1 MIRLTTTQK
10 VICTMILM
18 IVILG
23 LIALDNMIKL
33 EKADEKFLDLN
44 NRLALVEGHIPSL
57 DLNDERFYEYAHKFN
72 QNDQTLKERIEFIEA
87 YIVGWSEDE

>member
-87 YIVGWSEDE
+87 YIVGWSEYE

>member
-1 MIRLTTTQK
+1 
-10 VICTMILM
+10 MILM

-33 EKADEKFLDLN
+33 EKEDEKFLDLN

-87 YIVGWSEDE
+87 YIVGWSEYE

>member
-10 VICTMILM
+10 VICTMLLM

-87 YIVGWSEDE
+87 YIVGWSDYE

>member
-1 MIRLTTTQK
+1 MMRLTNTQK

-87 YIVGWSEDE
+87 FIVGWSEYE

>member
-1 MIRLTTTQK
+1 MIRFTTTQK

-87 YIVGWSEDE
+87 YIVGWSDYE

>member
-1 MIRLTTTQK
+1 MTLKNAYNIMLAMMMLF
-10 VICTMILM
+10 VITWI
-18 IVILG
+18 I
-23 LIALDNMIKL
+23 LIANTIEL
-33 EKADEKFLDLN
+33 EKSHEKFLDLN

-87 YIVGWSEDE
+87 YIVGWSEYEN

>member
-1 MIRLTTTQK
+1 MIRFTTTQK

-44 NRLALVEGHIPSL
+44 NRLSLVEGHVPSL

-87 YIVGWSEDE
+87 YIVGWSEYE

>member
-1 MIRLTTTQK
+1 MIRFTTTQK

-87 YIVGWSEDE
+87 YIVGWSEYE

>member
-87 YIVGWSEDE
+87 YIVGWSDYE

>member
-1 MIRLTTTQK
+1 MIRFTTTQK

-23 LIALDNMIKL
+23 LIALDNMIKI

-87 YIVGWSEDE
+87 YIVGWSEYE

>member
-87 YIVGWSEDE
+87 FIVGWSEYE

>member
-10 VICTMILM
+10 VICTMLLM

-87 YIVGWSEDE
+87 FIVGWSEYE